1 MPDTE
6 RIDPLEKKLFRLVD
20 TYPELMNTAVYEE

>member
-20 TYPELMNTAVYEE
+20 TYPELQKEVICL